1 LNITA
6 FALKNNRTTIVLLL
20 VILLAGFQSYLN
32 MPRAYDP
39 GFIIRAA
46 QVITY
51 FPGASPERVEQL
63 VSDKIEKAVQEIP
76 ELDFVT
82 SESRTGVSIIVVNI
96 KESYKKMRPIWDNLR
111 RKIDDV
117 KNELPDGIIGPEVN
131 DEFGD
136 IYGIVLTLTG
146 EGYNYAELKEI
157 ADDTRDQFLYIDDV
171 AKVDILGAQE
181 ERIFVEYSNTQL
193 SKLNLSPS
201 QLLQMLK
208 GRNIIIPGGSIKLGS
223 ERIELE
229 PSGNFQSV
237 EEVRKTVISLPGS
250 NEILY
255 LSDIADIK
263 RGYVDPPASMVHS
276 SGTPAL
282 GIAISMR
289 EGGNNIRLG
298 ENVSATLNHIK
309 NSYPYGIEFEVINFS
324 PEEVENKVNSFA
336 SNLLQAIFVV
346 AAVMLL
352 SLGFRTGL
360 IVAFLIPASMLVAM
374 LLMSVFNIGLDQ
386 ISLAALIIALGMLV
400 DNGIVMTESIM
411 VSMSNGKKPFDAAVE
426 SANELRIPLL
436 TSSLTTAAAFLP
448 IFLAESNVGEFTASL
463 FKVVSITLLS
473 SWVLSLTI
481 IPLLCVT
488 FLKAG
493 QQATDYNSGFYRG
506 YRSFLSILLRF
517 KITTLVFT
525 VLLFASAIFGLKYV
539 PSIFFPPSDRLYFTV
554 ELTLPLGTAI
564 ETTEEVTTRFENF
577 IRDELSVDRLN
588 NDARSSDVTDTD
600 MTQEDVNDEG
610 VTQEGVTN
618 WISYI
623 GFGGTRF
630 VLSHT
635 PEPAGSNYA
644 LLVLNTTSS
653 EVIDELIER
662 LNNYAFNYFP
672 DVLINA
678 KRISS
683 AAPVKNPV
691 EVRLFGNDTDALFDL
706 MEQTKSEMNK
716 IDGLVNISDD
726 WGQRIKKL
734 VVKINQSRA
743 LRVGVTNE
751 DIAISLQSGLS
762 GLELTQYREDD
773 KVIPVIFRSVEADR
787 HDIRKLQSLT
797 IYSQSKGTAIPLTQ
811 VADIQVVWQ
820 PSKILRRD
828 RLKAITVGAQ
838 IKPGFTAAE
847 GFNALKPWLEQ
858 SSTHWP
864 FGFRYE
870 LGGDA
875 ESSQKGN
882 QSIADKLPI
891 AVFIIMF
898 LLVAQFNSIR
908 KSIIILTAIP
918 LGLIGVTAGLL
929 IGKSYFGFMTLLGI
943 ISLAGIVINN
953 AIVLLERIQLE
964 INELGL
970 PPYEAILAAAQKRFR
985 PILLTTATTVLGLIP
1000 LYLGGGE
1007 MWEPM
1012 AIAIMA
1018 GLLFSTLLPLGVVP
1032 VLYALL
1038 FSVRPEEQVT
1048 D

>member
-6 FALKNNRTTIVLLL
+6 IALKNNRTTIVLML

-63 VSDKIEKAVQEIP
+63 VSDKIEKVVQEIP

-82 SESRTGVSIIVVNI
+82 SESRTGVSIIMVNI
-96 KESYKKMRPIWDNLR
+96 KDSYKDMRPIWDNLR
-111 RKIDDV
+111 RKIDDA
-117 KNELPDGIIGPEVN
+117 EGLPDGIIGPVVN

-136 IYGIVLTLTG
+136 VFGIVMTLTG
-146 EGYNYAELKEI
+146 EGYSYAELKDI
-157 ADDTRDQFLYIDDV
+157 ADDTRDQFLYLEDA
-171 AKVDILGAQE
+171 AKVEILGAQE

-193 SKLNLSPS
+193 SRLNLSPS
-201 QLLQMLK
+201 QLLQMLSS
-208 GRNIIIPGGSIKLGS
+208 RNIIIPGGSIKIGN

-229 PSGNFQSV
+229 PSGNFRSV
-237 EEVRKTVISLPGS
+237 EEVKKTVISLPGS

-255 LSDIADIK
+255 LSDIAEVK

-276 SGTPAL
+276 SGAKAL

-289 EGGNNIRLG
+289 EGGNNIALG
-298 ENVSATLNHIK
+298 EKVEETLERIK
-309 NSYPYGIEFEVINFS
+309 NSYPYGVEFDVVNFS
-324 PEEVENKVNSFA
+324 PTEVENKVNSFA
-336 SNLLQAIFVV
+336 TNLVQAIFVV
-346 AAVMLL
+346 AAVMLI
-352 SLGFRTGL
+352 SLGLRTGL
-360 IVAFLIPASMLVAM
+360 IVAFLIPASMVMAM
-374 LLMSVFNIGLDQ
+374 LMMSFFNIGLDQ

-411 VSMSNGKKPFDAAVE
+411 VSMSNGKNPTDAAIE
-426 SANELRIPLL
+426 SANELRVPLL

-463 FKVVSITLLS
+463 FKVVTITLLC
-473 SWVLSLTI
+473 SWLLSLTV
-481 IPLLCVT
+481 IPLLCVA
-488 FLKAG
+488 FLKVK
-493 QQATDYNSGFYRG
+493 QQSTEYNNRFYNG
-506 YRSFLSILLRF
+506 YRKFL
-517 KITTLVFT
+517 T
-525 VLLFASAIFGLKYV
+525 VLIRFRISTLIFTAILFASAIFGLKYV
-539 PSIFFPPSDRLYFTV
+539 PNIFFPPSDRLYFTV

-564 ETTEEVTTRFENF
+564 ETTETVVNRLEEF
-577 IRDELSVDRLN
+577 ISEELTVDAGVDAEAGDE
-588 NDARSSDVTDTD
+588 AG
-600 MTQEDVNDEG
+600 Q
-610 VTQEGVTN
+610 QGVTN

-623 GFGGTRF
+623 GSGGTRF
-630 VLSHT
+630 VLSHN
-635 PEPAGSNYA
+635 PEPPGSNYA
-644 LLVLNTTSS
+644 LLVLNTTDN
-653 EVIDELIER
+653 VIIDELIVR
-662 LNNYAFNYFP
+662 LNDFAFDQFP
-672 DVLINA
+672 DVLIKA
-678 KRISS
+678 QRLSS
-683 AAPVKNPV
+683 AAAVNNPV
-691 EVRLFGNDTDALFDL
+691 EVRLYGSDTDALFAI
-706 MEQTKSEMNK
+706 MGEVKNEMAK
-716 IDGLVNISDD
+716 VDGLQNITDD

-734 VVKINQSRA
+734 VVEINQQRA
-743 LRVGVTNE
+743 LRAGVTNE

-787 HDIRKLQSLT
+787 QDIRKLQSLT

-811 VADIQVVWQ
+811 VADIDIVWE
-820 PSKILRRD
+820 PAKILRRD

-838 IKPGFTAAE
+838 VKPGFTAAE
-847 GFNALKPWLEQ
+847 GFSAITPWLAQ
-858 SSTHWP
+858 TSSQWP

-875 ESSQKGN
+875 ESSAKGN

-891 AVFIIMF
+891 ALFIILF

-908 KSIIILTAIP
+908 KSVIILATIP
-918 LGLIGVTAGLL
+918 LGIIGVTAGLL
-929 IGKSYFGFMTLLGI
+929 VGQSFFGFMTLLGI

-964 INELGL
+964 IDELGL
-970 PPYEAILAAAQKRFR
+970 SPYEAIISGAQKRFR

-1018 GLLFSTLLPLGVVP
+1018 GLLFSTLLTLGVVP

-1038 FSVRPEEQVT
+1038 FRVRST
-1048 D
+1048 DN

>member
-1 LNITA
+1 M
-6 FALKNNRTTIVLLL
+6 L

-39 GFIIRAA
+39 GFVIRAA
-46 QVITY
+46 QVVTY
-51 FPGASPERVEQL
+51 FPGASPERVELL
-63 VSDKIEKAVQEIP
+63 VSDKIEKVVQEIP

-82 SESRTGVSIIVVNI
+82 SESRTGVSIIMVHI
-96 KESYKKMRPIWDNLR
+96 KESYKNMRPIWDNLR

-117 KNELPDGIIGPEVN
+117 RGELPDGTIGPEVN

-136 IYGIVLTLTG
+136 IYGIVITLTG
-146 EGYNYAELKEI
+146 EGYDYAELKDI

-171 AKVDILGAQE
+171 AKVDILGAQD

-208 GRNIIIPGGSIKLGS
+208 GRNIIIPGGSIKLGN

-255 LSDIADIK
+255 LSDIAEIK

-276 SGTPAL
+276 SGMKAL

-289 EGGNNIRLG
+289 EGGNNIELG
-298 ENVSATLNHIK
+298 SHVRETLDHIK
-309 NSYPYGIEFEVINFS
+309 SSYPYGVEFEVINFS
-324 PEEVENKVNSFA
+324 PTEVENKVNSFA
-336 SNLLQAIFVV
+336 SSLVQAILVV

-411 VSMSNGKKPFDAAVE
+411 VSMSAGKKPIDAAIE
-426 SANELRIPLL
+426 SANELRVPLL

-448 IFLAESNVGEFTASL
+448 IFLAESNIGEFTASL
-463 FKVVSITLLS
+463 FKVVTITLLS
-473 SWVLSLTI
+473 SWLLSLTI
-481 IPLLCVT
+481 IPLLCVS
-488 FLKAG
+488 FLKVG
-493 QQATDYNSGFYRG
+493 QQTTRYDSTFYNGDRK
-506 YRSFLSILLRF
+506 FLTVLLRF
-517 KITTLVFT
+517 RISTLIFT

-539 PSIFFPPSDRLYFTV
+539 PNIFFPPSDRLYFTV
-554 ELTLPLGTAI
+554 ELTLPMGTAI
-564 ETTEEVTTRFENF
+564 ERTEDVTSSFENF
-577 IRDELSVDRLN
+577 ISENLTVDSSINKSSENENSSEEGQRD
-588 NDARSSDVTDTD
+588 
-600 MTQEDVNDEG
+600 
-610 VTQEGVTN
+610 EGVTN

-623 GFGGTRF
+623 GSGGTRF
-630 VLSHT
+630 VLSHN
-635 PEPAGSNYA
+635 PEPPGSNYA

-662 LNNYAFNYFP
+662 LNDYAFDHFP

-683 AAPVKNPV
+683 AAAVKNPV
-691 EVRLFGNDTDALFDL
+691 EVRLYGNDTEALFHI
-706 MEQTKSEMNK
+706 MEETKREMKK
-716 IDGLVNISDD
+716 IDGLQNITDD

-734 VVKINQSRA
+734 VVKINQQRA

-751 DIAISLQSGLS
+751 DIAVSLQSGLS

-797 IYSQSKGTAIPLTQ
+797 IYSQAKGTAIPLTQ
-811 VADIQVVWQ
+811 VADIEIVWE
-820 PSKILRRD
+820 PAKILRRD

-847 GFNALKPWLEQ
+847 GFNALKPWLKE
-858 SSTHWP
+858 SAPHWP
-864 FGFRYE
+864 FSFRYE

-891 AVFIIMF
+891 AFFIIMF

-908 KSIIILTAIP
+908 KSIIILATIP

-929 IGKSYFGFMTLLGI
+929 IGKSFFGFMTLLGI

-970 PPYEAILAAAQKRFR
+970 VPYEAIISAAQKRFR
-985 PILLTTATTVLGLIP
+985 PILLTTATTVLGLLP
-1000 LYLGGGE
+1000 LYFGGGE

-1018 GLLFSTLLPLGVVP
+1018 GLLFSTLLTLGVVP

-1038 FSVRPEEQVT
+1038 FRVRPE
-1048 D
+1048 

>member
-6 FALKNNRTTIVLLL
+6 IALKNNRTTMVLML

-39 GFIIRAA
+39 GFVIRAA

-63 VSDKIEKAVQEIP
+63 VSDKIEKVVQEIP

-82 SESRTGVSIIVVNI
+82 SESRTGVSIIMVNI
-96 KESYKKMRPIWDNLR
+96 KESYKDMRPIWDNLR
-111 RKIDDV
+111 RKIDDA
-117 KNELPDGIIGPEVN
+117 EGLPDGIVGPIVN

-136 IYGIVLTLTG
+136 VFGIVMTLTG
-146 EGYNYAELKEI
+146 EGYSYAELKDI
-157 ADDTRDQFLYIDDV
+157 ADDTRDEFLYLEDA
-171 AKVDILGAQE
+171 AKVEILGAQE

-201 QLLQMLK
+201 QLLQML
-208 GRNIIIPGGSIKLGS
+208 GSRNIIIPGGSIKIGN

-229 PSGNFQSV
+229 PSGNFRSV
-237 EEVRKTVISLPGS
+237 EEVKKTVISLPGS

-255 LSDIADIK
+255 LSDIAEIK

-276 SGTPAL
+276 SGDKAL

-289 EGGNNIRLG
+289 EGGNNIALG
-298 ENVSATLNHIK
+298 EKVEETLNRIK
-309 NSYPYGIEFEVINFS
+309 SSYPYGIEFEVVNFS
-324 PEEVENKVNSFA
+324 PTEVENKVNSFA
-336 SNLLQAIFVV
+336 SNLVQAIFVV
-346 AAVMLL
+346 AAVMLI
-352 SLGFRTGL
+352 SLGLRTGL
-360 IVAFLIPASMLVAM
+360 IVAFLIPASMVMAM
-374 LLMSVFNIGLDQ
+374 LMMSFFNIGLDQ

-411 VSMSNGKKPFDAAVE
+411 VSMSNGKNSTEAAIE
-426 SANELRIPLL
+426 SANELRVPLL

-463 FKVVSITLLS
+463 FKVVTITLLC
-473 SWVLSLTI
+473 SWLLSLTV

-488 FLKAG
+488 FLKVK
-493 QQATDYNSGFYRG
+493 QQATAYDNGFYNG
-506 YRSFLSILLRF
+506 YRKFLTVLIRF
-517 KITTLVFT
+517 KISTLIFT
-525 VLLFASAIFGLKYV
+525 ALLFASALFGLKYV
-539 PSIFFPPSDRLYFTV
+539 PNIFFPPSDRLYFTV

-564 ETTEEVTTRFENF
+564 ETTETVVTSFENF
-577 IRDELSVDRLN
+577 ISKELMVDAIEA
-588 NDARSSDVTDTD
+588 DVSD
-600 MTQEDVNDEG
+600 Q
-610 VTQEGVTN
+610 QGVTN

-623 GFGGTRF
+623 GSGGTRF
-630 VLSHT
+630 VLSHN
-635 PEPAGSNYA
+635 PEPPGSNYA
-644 LLVLNTTSS
+644 LLVLNTTDH
-653 EVIDELIER
+653 EIIDELIVR
-662 LNNYAFNYFP
+662 LNDFAFDHYP
-672 DVLINA
+672 DVLIKA
-678 KRISS
+678 QRISS

-691 EVRLFGNDTDALFDL
+691 EVRLYGNDTDALFDI
-706 MEQTKSEMNK
+706 MEEVKSEMANTY
-716 IDGLVNISDD
+716 GLHNITDD

-734 VVKINQSRA
+734 VVEINQQRA
-743 LRVGVTNE
+743 LRAGVTNE

-773 KVIPVIFRSVEADR
+773 KVIPVVFRSVEADR
-787 HDIRKLQSLT
+787 HDIRKLQSLA
-797 IYSQSKGTAIPLTQ
+797 IYSQAKGTAIPLTQ
-811 VADIQVVWQ
+811 VADIDIVWE
-820 PSKILRRD
+820 PAKILRRD

-838 IKPGFTAAE
+838 IKPGFTATE
-847 GFNALKPWLEQ
+847 GFRAITPWLEQ
-858 SSTHWP
+858 TSSHWP

-875 ESSQKGN
+875 ESSAKGN

-891 AVFIIMF
+891 ALFIILF

-908 KSIIILTAIP
+908 KSVIILATIP

-929 IGKSYFGFMTLLGI
+929 VGQSFFGFMTLLGI

-964 INELGL
+964 IDELGL
-970 PPYEAILAAAQKRFR
+970 SPYEAIISGAQKRFR

-1018 GLLFSTLLPLGVVP
+1018 GLLFSTLLTLGVVP

-1038 FSVRPEEQVT
+1038 FRVRST
-1048 D
+1048 DN

>member
-1 LNITA
+1 MNITA
-6 FALKNNRTTIVLLL
+6 IALRNNRTTIVLML

-46 QVITY
+46 QVVTY

-63 VSDKIEKAVQEIP
+63 VSDKLEKVVQEIP

-96 KESYKKMRPIWDNLR
+96 KESYKNMRPIWDNLR

-117 KNELPDGIIGPEVN
+117 QNELPDGIIGPEVN

-136 IYGIVLTLTG
+136 VYGIVLTLTG
-146 EGYNYAELKEI
+146 EGYNYAELKDI

-171 AKVDILGAQE
+171 AKVEILGAQE
-181 ERIFVEYSNTQL
+181 ERVFVEYSNTQL

-237 EEVRKTVISLPGS
+237 EEVRKTVITLPGS

-255 LSDIADIK
+255 LSDIAEIK
-263 RGYVDPPASMVHS
+263 RGYVDPPASLVHS
-276 SGTPAL
+276 SGRKAL

-289 EGGNNIRLG
+289 EGGNNIKLG
-298 ENVSATLNHIK
+298 ESVETTLHHIK

-324 PEEVENKVNSFA
+324 PKEVENKVNSFA
-336 SNLLQAIFVV
+336 SNLVQAIFVV
-346 AAVMLL
+346 AAVMLV

-360 IVAFLIPASMLVAM
+360 IVAFLIPASMVVAM

-411 VSMSNGKKPFDAAVE
+411 VSMSEGKKPFDAAVE
-426 SANELRIPLL
+426 SANELRVPLL

-463 FKVVSITLLS
+463 FKVVTITLLS
-473 SWVLSLTI
+473 SWILSLTI
-481 IPLLCVT
+481 IPLLCVS

-493 QQATDYNSGFYRG
+493 QQSTNYERGFYNG
-506 YRSFLSILLRF
+506 YRKFLSVLLRF
-517 KITTLVFT
+517 KITTLFFT
-525 VLLFASAIFGLKYV
+525 ALLFASATFGLKYV
-539 PSIFFPPSDRLYFTV
+539 PNIFFPPSDRLYFTV

-564 ETTEEVTTRFENF
+564 ETTEAVTSSFEDF
-577 IRDELSVDRLN
+577 IDKQLTVDQLDN
-588 NDARSSDVTDTD
+588 EEG
-600 MTQEDVNDEG
+600 MTH
-610 VTQEGVTN
+610 EGVTN

-623 GFGGTRF
+623 GSGGTRF

-635 PEPAGSNYA
+635 PEPPGSNYA
-644 LLVLNTTSS
+644 LLMLNTTNN
-653 EVIDELIER
+653 EVIDDLIER
-662 LNNYAFNYFP
+662 LNNYAFNHFP
-672 DVLINA
+672 DVLIKA

-691 EVRLFGNDTDALFDL
+691 EVRLYGNDTDVLFNI
-706 MEQTKSEMNK
+706 MENLKNEMNK
-716 IDGLVNISDD
+716 VPGLQNISDD
-726 WGQRIKKL
+726 WGQQIKKL
-734 VVKINQSRA
+734 VVKINQQAA

-773 KVIPVIFRSVEADR
+773 KIIPVVFRSVEADR

-797 IYSQSKGTAIPLTQ
+797 IYSQAKGTAIPLTQ
-811 VADIQVVWQ
+811 VANIEIVWE
-820 PSKILRRD
+820 PAKILRRD

-847 GFNALKPWLEQ
+847 GFNALKPWLAK
-858 SSTHWP
+858 SATHWP

-908 KSIIILTAIP
+908 KSVIILAAIP

-929 IGKSYFGFMTLLGI
+929 IGQSYFGFMTLLGI

-964 INELGL
+964 INEVGL
-970 PPYEAILAAAQKRFR
+970 SPYEAILAAALKRFR

-1000 LYLGGGE
+1000 LYLGGGK

-1018 GLLFSTLLPLGVVP
+1018 GLLFSTLLTLGVVP

-1038 FSVRPEEQVT
+1038 FRVRPDQPGSSST
-1048 D
+1048 HP

>member
-6 FALKNNRTTIVLLL
+6 IALKNNRTTIVLML

-46 QVITY
+46 QVVTY

-63 VSDKIEKAVQEIP
+63 VSDKIEKVVQEIP

-82 SESRTGVSIIVVNI
+82 SESRTGVSIVMVNI
-96 KESYKKMRPIWDNLR
+96 RESYKEMRPIWDNLR

-117 KNELPDGIIGPEVN
+117 IDELPDGIIGPEVN

-136 IYGIVLTLTG
+136 VYGIVLTLTG
-146 EGYNYAELKEI
+146 EGYNYAELKDI

-171 AKVDILGAQE
+171 AKVEILGAQE
-181 ERIFVEYSNTQL
+181 EYIFVEYSNAQL
-193 SKLNLSPS
+193 TKLNLSPS

-208 GRNIIIPGGSIKLGS
+208 GRNIVIPGGSIKLGN

-229 PSGNFQSV
+229 PSGNFESV
-237 EEVRKTVISLPGS
+237 EEVKKTIINLPGS
-250 NEILY
+250 DEILY

-263 RGYVDPPASMVHS
+263 RGYIDPPATMVHS

-289 EGGNNIRLG
+289 EGGNNIELG
-298 ENVSATLNHIK
+298 ENVKKTLK
-309 NSYPYGIEFEVINFS
+309 QLQSSYPYGVEFETINFS
-324 PEEVENKVNSFA
+324 SKEVEDKVNSFA
-336 SNLLQAIFVV
+336 TNLVQAILVV
-346 AAVMLL
+346 AAVMLI
-352 SLGFRTGL
+352 SLGLRTGI
-360 IVAFLIPASMLVAM
+360 IVAFLIPASMVMAM
-374 LLMSVFNIGLDQ
+374 LFMSIFNIGLDQ

-400 DNGIVMTESIM
+400 DNGIVMSESIM
-411 VSMSNGKKPFDAAVE
+411 VSMASGKKPVDAAIE
-426 SANELRIPLL
+426 SANELRVPLL

-463 FKVVSITLLS
+463 FKVVTITLLS
-473 SWVLSLTI
+473 SWILSLTI
-481 IPLLCVT
+481 IPLLCVS
-488 FLKAG
+488 FLKV
-493 QQATDYNSGFYRG
+493 QQQSTNYNRGFYSI
-506 YRSFLSILLRF
+506 YRNILSTLIKF
-517 KITTLVFT
+517 KITTLLISA
-525 VLLFASAIFGLKYV
+525 LLFASAIAGLKYV
-539 PSIFFPPSDRLYFTV
+539 PNIFFPPSDRLYFTV
-554 ELTLPLGTAI
+554 ELELPLGTAI
-564 ETTEEVTTRFENF
+564 ETTETLVNNFEEF
-577 IRDELSVDRLN
+577 VDQELKVGSN
-588 NDARSSDVTDTD
+588 K
-600 MTQEDVNDEG
+600 
-610 VTQEGVTN
+610 QEGITT

-623 GFGGTRF
+623 GSGGTRF
-630 VLSHT
+630 VLSHN
-635 PEPAGSNYA
+635 PEPPGSNYA
-644 LLVLNTTSS
+644 LLVLNTTSDHI
-653 EVIDELIER
+653 IDELIDKV
-662 LNNYAFNYFP
+662 NNYAFNNYP
-672 DVLINA
+672 DVLIKA

-691 EVRLFGNDTDALFDL
+691 EVRLYGNDTDELFNNMEALKKQ
-706 MEQTKSEMNK
+706 MKK
-716 IDGLVNISDD
+716 IDGLQNITDD

-734 VVKINQSRA
+734 VVKINQQRA
-743 LRVGVTNE
+743 LLVGVSNE

-773 KVIPVIFRSVEADR
+773 KVIPVVFRSVEADR

-797 IYSQSKGTAIPLTQ
+797 IYSQAQGTAIPLTQ
-811 VADIQVVWQ
+811 VADIEIVWQ
-820 PSKILRRD
+820 AAKILRRD
-828 RLKAITVGAQ
+828 RLKTITVGAQ
-838 IKPGFTAAE
+838 TKPDFTAAE
-847 GFNALKPWLEQ
+847 GFKSLEPWLKQ
-858 SSTHWP
+858 AAPHWP
-864 FGFRYE
+864 QSFRYE

-882 QSIADKLPI
+882 KSIADKLPVAI
-891 AVFIIMF
+891 FIIMF

-908 KSIIILTAIP
+908 KSIIILTTIP
-918 LGLIGVTAGLL
+918 LGLIGVTTGLL

-964 INELGL
+964 TTELGL
-970 PPYEAILAAAQKRFR
+970 SPYDAIISAAQKRFR
-985 PILLTTATTVLGLIP
+985 PILLTTATTVLGLLP
-1000 LYLGGGE
+1000 LYFGGGE

-1018 GLLFSTLLPLGVVP
+1018 GLLFSTLLTLGVVP

-1038 FSVRPEEQVT
+1038 FRIKPEN
-1048 D
+1048 

>member
-1 LNITA
+1 M
-6 FALKNNRTTIVLLL
+6 L

-39 GFIIRAA
+39 GFVIRAA
-46 QVITY
+46 QVVTY
-51 FPGASPERVEQL
+51 FPGASPERVELL
-63 VSDKIEKAVQEIP
+63 VSDKIEKVVQEIP

-82 SESRTGVSIIVVNI
+82 SESRTGVSIIMVNI
-96 KESYKKMRPIWDNLR
+96 KESYKNMRPIWDNLR

-117 KNELPDGIIGPEVN
+117 RGELPDGTIGPEVN

-136 IYGIVLTLTG
+136 IYGIVITLTG
-146 EGYNYAELKEI
+146 EGYDYAELKDI

-171 AKVDILGAQE
+171 AKVDILGAQD

-208 GRNIIIPGGSIKLGS
+208 GRNIIIPGGSIKLGN

-255 LSDIADIK
+255 LSDIAEIK

-276 SGTPAL
+276 SGMKAL

-289 EGGNNIRLG
+289 EGGNNIELG
-298 ENVSATLNHIK
+298 SHVRETLDHIK
-309 NSYPYGIEFEVINFS
+309 SSYPYGVEFEVINFS
-324 PEEVENKVNSFA
+324 PTEVENKVNSFA
-336 SNLLQAIFVV
+336 SSLVQAILVV

-411 VSMSNGKKPFDAAVE
+411 VSMSAGKKPIDAAIE
-426 SANELRIPLL
+426 SANELRVPLL

-448 IFLAESNVGEFTASL
+448 IFLAESNIGEFTASL
-463 FKVVSITLLS
+463 FKVVTITLLS
-473 SWVLSLTI
+473 SWLLSLTI
-481 IPLLCVT
+481 IPLLCVS
-488 FLKAG
+488 FLKVG
-493 QQATDYNSGFYRG
+493 QQTTRYDSTFYNG
-506 YRSFLSILLRF
+506 YRKFLTVLLRF
-517 KITTLVFT
+517 RISTLVFT

-539 PSIFFPPSDRLYFTV
+539 PNIFFPPSDRLYFTV
-554 ELTLPLGTAI
+554 ELTLPMGTAI
-564 ETTEEVTTRFENF
+564 ERTEDVTSSFENF
-577 IRDELSVDRLN
+577 ISENLTVDSSINKSSENENSSEEGQRD
-588 NDARSSDVTDTD
+588 
-600 MTQEDVNDEG
+600 
-610 VTQEGVTN
+610 EGVTN

-623 GFGGTRF
+623 GSGGTRF
-630 VLSHT
+630 VLSHN
-635 PEPAGSNYA
+635 PEPPGSNYA

-662 LNNYAFNYFP
+662 LNDYAFDHFP

-683 AAPVKNPV
+683 AAAVKNPV
-691 EVRLFGNDTDALFDL
+691 EVRLYGNDTDVLFHI
-706 MEQTKSEMNK
+706 MEETKREMKK
-716 IDGLVNISDD
+716 IDGLQNITDD

-734 VVKINQSRA
+734 VVKINQQRA

-751 DIAISLQSGLS
+751 DIAVSLQSGLS

-797 IYSQSKGTAIPLTQ
+797 IYSQAKGTAIPLTQ
-811 VADIQVVWQ
+811 VADIEIVWE
-820 PSKILRRD
+820 PAKILRRD

-847 GFNALKPWLEQ
+847 GFNALKPWLKE
-858 SSTHWP
+858 SAPHWP
-864 FGFRYE
+864 FSFRYE

-891 AVFIIMF
+891 AFFIIMF

-908 KSIIILTAIP
+908 KSIIILATIP

-929 IGKSYFGFMTLLGI
+929 IGKSFFGFMTLLGI

-970 PPYEAILAAAQKRFR
+970 VPYEAIISAAQKRFR
-985 PILLTTATTVLGLIP
+985 PILLTTATTVLGLLP
-1000 LYLGGGE
+1000 LYFGGGE

-1018 GLLFSTLLPLGVVP
+1018 GLLFSTLLTLGVVP

-1038 FSVRPEEQVT
+1038 FRVRPE
-1048 D
+1048 

>member
-1 LNITA
+1 MNITA
-6 FALKNNRTTIVLLL
+6 FALKNNRTTVVLML

-46 QVITY
+46 QVVTY

-63 VSDKIEKAVQEIP
+63 VSDKLEKVVQEIP

-111 RKIDDV
+111 RKIDDARD
-117 KNELPDGIIGPEVN
+117 ELPDGIIGPEVN

-136 IYGIVLTLTG
+136 VYGIVLTLTG
-146 EGYNYAELKEI
+146 EGYNYAELKDI

-171 AKVDILGAQE
+171 AKVEILGAQE
-181 ERIFVEYSNTQL
+181 ERIFVEYNNAQL

-276 SGTPAL
+276 SGTKAL

-289 EGGNNIRLG
+289 EGGNNIELG
-298 ENVSATLNHIK
+298 ESVKTTLNHIK
-309 NSYPYGIEFEVINFS
+309 NSYPYGVEFEVINFS
-324 PEEVENKVNSFA
+324 PKEVENKVNSFA
-336 SNLLQAIFVV
+336 SNLVQAIFVV
-346 AAVMLL
+346 AAVMLV

-374 LLMSVFNIGLDQ
+374 LLMSVLNIGLDQ

-411 VSMSNGKKPFDAAVE
+411 VSMSDGKKPFDAAVE
-426 SANELRIPLL
+426 SANELRVPLL

-463 FKVVSITLLS
+463 FKVVTITLLS
-473 SWVLSLTI
+473 SWLLSLTI
-481 IPLLCVT
+481 IPLLCVS

-493 QQATDYNSGFYRG
+493 KQSTNYDSSFYNG
-506 YRSFLSILLRF
+506 YRKFLSVLLRF
-517 KITTLVFT
+517 KISTLIFT
-525 VLLFASAIFGLKYV
+525 ILLFASAILGLKYV
-539 PSIFFPPSDRLYFTV
+539 PNIFFPPSDRLYFTV

-564 ETTEEVTTRFENF
+564 ETTEAVTSSFESF
-577 IRDELSVDRLN
+577 VSKELTVDNLN
-588 NDARSSDVTDTD
+588 K
-600 MTQEDVNDEG
+600 EG
-610 VTQEGVTN
+610 TSREGVTN

-623 GFGGTRF
+623 GSGGTRF

-635 PEPAGSNYA
+635 PEPPGSNYA
-644 LLVLNTTSS
+644 LLVLNTTNS
-653 EVIDELIER
+653 EIIDELIER
-662 LNNYAFNYFP
+662 LNDYAFNHFP
-672 DVLINA
+672 DVLIKA

-691 EVRLFGNDTDALFDL
+691 EVRLYGNDTDVLFDI
-706 MEQTKSEMNK
+706 MENLKAEMKNVP
-716 IDGLVNISDD
+716 GLHNITDD

-734 VVKINQSRA
+734 VVKINQQNA
-743 LRVGVTNE
+743 LRVGITNE
-751 DIAISLQSGLS
+751 DIAVSLQSGLS

-773 KVIPVIFRSVEADR
+773 KVIPVVFRTVEADR

-797 IYSQSKGTAIPLTQ
+797 IYSQAKGTAIPLTQ
-811 VADIQVVWQ
+811 VADIEIVWE
-820 PSKILRRD
+820 PAKILRRD

-847 GFNALKPWLEQ
+847 GIAALKPWLVK
-858 SSTHWP
+858 SATHWP

-875 ESSQKGN
+875 ESAQKGN

-891 AVFIIMF
+891 AFFIIMF

-908 KSIIILTAIP
+908 KSVIILTTIP

-929 IGKSYFGFMTLLGI
+929 IGKSFFGFMTLLGI

-970 PPYEAILAAAQKRFR
+970 APYEAIISAAQKRFR
-985 PILLTTATTVLGLIP
+985 PILLTTATTVLGLLP
-1000 LYLGGGE
+1000 LYFGGGE

-1018 GLLFSTLLPLGVVP
+1018 GLLFSTLLTLGVVP

-1038 FSVRPEEQVT
+1038 FRVRPEN
-1048 D
+1048 

>member
-1 LNITA
+1 MNITA
-6 FALKNNRTTIVLLL
+6 IALKNNRTTIVLML

-39 GFIIRAA
+39 GFVIRAA

-63 VSDKIEKAVQEIP
+63 VSDKIEKVVQEIP

-82 SESRTGVSIIVVNI
+82 SESRTGVSIIMVNI
-96 KESYKKMRPIWDNLR
+96 KESYKDMRPIWDNLR
-111 RKIDDV
+111 RKIDDAV
-117 KNELPDGIIGPEVN
+117 GLPDGIVGPIVN

-136 IYGIVLTLTG
+136 VFGIVMTLTG
-146 EGYNYAELKEI
+146 EGYSYAELKDI
-157 ADDTRDQFLYIDDV
+157 ADDTRDEFLYLEDA
-171 AKVDILGAQE
+171 AKVEILGAQE

-201 QLLQMLK
+201 QLLQML
-208 GRNIIIPGGSIKLGS
+208 GSRNIIIPGGSIKIGN

-229 PSGNFQSV
+229 PSGNFRSV
-237 EEVRKTVISLPGS
+237 EEVKKTVISLPGS

-255 LSDIADIK
+255 LSDIAEIK

-276 SGTPAL
+276 SGDKAL

-289 EGGNNIRLG
+289 EGGNNIALG
-298 ENVSATLNHIK
+298 EKVEETLGRIK
-309 NSYPYGIEFEVINFS
+309 SSYPYGIEFEVVNFS
-324 PEEVENKVNSFA
+324 PTEVENKVNSFA
-336 SNLLQAIFVV
+336 SNLVQAIFVV
-346 AAVMLL
+346 AAVMLI
-352 SLGFRTGL
+352 SLGLRTGL
-360 IVAFLIPASMLVAM
+360 IVAFLIPASMVMAM
-374 LLMSVFNIGLDQ
+374 LMMSFFNIGLDQ

-411 VSMSNGKKPFDAAVE
+411 VSMSNGKNPTEAAIE
-426 SANELRIPLL
+426 SANELRVPLL

-463 FKVVSITLLS
+463 FKVVTITLLC
-473 SWVLSLTI
+473 SWLLSLTV

-488 FLKAG
+488 FLKVK
-493 QQATDYNSGFYRG
+493 QQATTYDNGFYNG
-506 YRSFLSILLRF
+506 YRKFLTVLIRF
-517 KITTLVFT
+517 KISTLIFT
-525 VLLFASAIFGLKYV
+525 ALLFTSALFGLKYV
-539 PSIFFPPSDRLYFTV
+539 PNIFFPPSDRLYFTV

-564 ETTEEVTTRFENF
+564 ETTETVVTSFENF
-577 IRDELSVDRLN
+577 ISKELTVDAIEA
-588 NDARSSDVTDTD
+588 DVSD
-600 MTQEDVNDEG
+600 Q
-610 VTQEGVTN
+610 QGVTN

-623 GFGGTRF
+623 GSGGTRF
-630 VLSHT
+630 VLSHN
-635 PEPAGSNYA
+635 PEPPGSNYA
-644 LLVLNTTSS
+644 LLVLNTTDH
-653 EVIDELIER
+653 EIIDELIGR
-662 LNNYAFNYFP
+662 LNDFAFDQFP
-672 DVLINA
+672 DVLIKA
-678 KRISS
+678 QRLSS
-683 AAPVKNPV
+683 AASVNNPV
-691 EVRLFGNDTDALFDL
+691 EVRLYGSDTDALFDI
-706 MEQTKSEMNK
+706 MEEVKNEMANV
-716 IDGLVNISDD
+716 DGLHNITDD

-734 VVKINQSRA
+734 VVEINQQRA
-743 LRVGVTNE
+743 LRAGVTNE

-811 VADIQVVWQ
+811 VADINIVWE
-820 PSKILRRD
+820 PAKILRRD

-847 GFNALKPWLEQ
+847 GFSAIKPWLEQ
-858 SSTHWP
+858 TSTHWP

-875 ESSQKGN
+875 ESSAKGN

-891 AVFIIMF
+891 ALFIILF

-908 KSIIILTAIP
+908 KSVIILATIP

-929 IGKSYFGFMTLLGI
+929 VGQSFFGFMTLLGI

-964 INELGL
+964 IDELGL
-970 PPYEAILAAAQKRFR
+970 SPYEAIISGAQKRFR

-1018 GLLFSTLLPLGVVP
+1018 GLLFSTLLTLGVVP

-1038 FSVRPEEQVT
+1038 FRVRST
-1048 D
+1048 DN

>member
-1 LNITA
+1 M
-6 FALKNNRTTIVLLL
+6 L

-46 QVITY
+46 QVVTY

-63 VSDKIEKAVQEIP
+63 VSDKIEKVVQEIP

-82 SESRTGVSIIVVNI
+82 SESRTGVSIILVNI
-96 KESYKKMRPIWDNLR
+96 KESYKNMRPIWDNLR

-117 KNELPDGIIGPEVN
+117 KDDLPDGIIGPEVN

-136 IYGIVLTLTG
+136 VYGIVMTLTG
-146 EGYNYAELKEI
+146 EGYSYAELKDI

-171 AKVDILGAQE
+171 AKVEILGAQE
-181 ERIFVEYSNTQL
+181 ERIFVEYNNAQL

-201 QLLQMLK
+201 QLLQMLS
-208 GRNIIIPGGSIKLGS
+208 GRNIIIPGGSVKIGS

-237 EEVRKTVISLPGS
+237 EEVRKTVITIPGS
-250 NEILY
+250 DEILY
-255 LSDIADIK
+255 LSDIADVK

-276 SGTPAL
+276 SGSKAL
-282 GIAISMR
+282 GLAISMR
-289 EGGNNIRLG
+289 EGGNNIDLG
-298 ENVSATLNHIK
+298 EKVKATLSRIK
-309 NSYPYGIEFEVINFS
+309 NSYPYGVEFEVINFS
-324 PEEVENKVNSFA
+324 PKEVQNKVNSFA
-336 SNLLQAIFVV
+336 SNLVQAILVV
-346 AAVMLL
+346 AAVMLV
-352 SLGFRTGL
+352 SLGLRTGL
-360 IVAFLIPASMLVAM
+360 IVAFLIPASMVMAM
-374 LLMSVFNIGLDQ
+374 LMMSVFNIGLDQ

-411 VSMSNGKKPFDAAVE
+411 VSMSNGKKPYDAAVE
-426 SANELRIPLL
+426 SANELRVPLL

-463 FKVVSITLLS
+463 FKVVTITLLC
-473 SWVLSLTI
+473 SWLISLTV
-481 IPLLCVT
+481 IPLMCVS
-488 FLKAG
+488 FLKVK
-493 QQATDYNSGFYRG
+493 QEATNYDSRFYIG
-506 YRSFLSILLRF
+506 YRNFLVFLLRF
-517 KITTLVFT
+517 RVSTLIFT
-525 VLLFASAIFGLKYV
+525 VIIFASAIFGMKYV
-539 PSIFFPPSDRLYFTV
+539 PNIFFPPSDRLYFTV

-564 ETTEEVTTRFENF
+564 ETTEEVASRFEDF
-577 IRDELSVDRLN
+577 IAEELTVDSMSD
-588 NDARSSDVTDTD
+588 DASEHR
-600 MTQEDVNDEG
+600 
-610 VTQEGVTN
+610 GVTN

-623 GFGGTRF
+623 GSGGVRF
-630 VLSHT
+630 VLSHN
-635 PEPAGSNYA
+635 PEPPGSNYA
-644 LLVLNTTSS
+644 LLVLNTTDDKI
-653 EVIDELIER
+653 IDELIVR
-662 LNNYAFNYFP
+662 LNDYAFENFP
-672 DVLINA
+672 DVLIKA

-691 EVRLFGNDTDALFDL
+691 EVRLYGSDTDTLFDI
-706 MEQTKSEMNK
+706 MEELKSEMKN
-716 IDGLVNISDD
+716 INGLQNITDD
-726 WGQRIKKL
+726 WGQRIKKI
-734 VVKINQSRA
+734 VVEINQQRA
-743 LRVGVTNE
+743 LRAGVSNE
-751 DIAISLQSGLS
+751 DIAVSLQSGLS

-773 KVIPVIFRSVEADR
+773 KVIPVVFRSVEADR
-787 HDIRKLQSLT
+787 QDIRKIQSLT
-797 IYSQSKGTAIPLTQ
+797 IYSQAKGTAIPLTQ
-811 VADIQVVWQ
+811 VADIDIVWE
-820 PSKILRRD
+820 PAKILRRD
-828 RLKAITVGAQ
+828 SLKAITVGAQ
-838 IKPGFTAAE
+838 VKPGLTAAE
-847 GFNALKPWLEQ
+847 GFNAIRPWLEQ
-858 SSTHWP
+858 ASMHWP

-891 AVFIIMF
+891 AVFIILF

-908 KSIIILTAIP
+908 KPIIILTTIP

-929 IGKSYFGFMTLLGI
+929 LGQSFFGFMTLLGI

-964 INELGL
+964 MDELGL
-970 PPYEAILAAAQKRFR
+970 SPYEAIIAGAQKRFR

-1012 AIAIMA
+1012 AITIMA
-1018 GLLFSTLLPLGVVP
+1018 GLLFSTLLTLGVVP

-1038 FSVRPEEQVT
+1038 FRVRAT
-1048 D
+1048 DNGHS

>member
-1 LNITA
+1 M
-6 FALKNNRTTIVLLL
+6 L

-46 QVITY
+46 QVVTY

-63 VSDKIEKAVQEIP
+63 VSDKIEKVVQEIP

-82 SESRTGVSIIVVNI
+82 SESRTGVSIILVNI
-96 KESYKKMRPIWDNLR
+96 KESYKNMRPIWDNLR

-117 KNELPDGIIGPEVN
+117 KDDLPDGIIGPEVN

-136 IYGIVLTLTG
+136 VYGIVMTLTG
-146 EGYNYAELKEI
+146 EGYSYAELKDI

-171 AKVDILGAQE
+171 AKVEILGAQE
-181 ERIFVEYSNTQL
+181 ERIFVEYNNAQL

-201 QLLQMLK
+201 QLLQMLS
-208 GRNIIIPGGSIKLGS
+208 GRNIIIPGGSVKIGS

-237 EEVRKTVISLPGS
+237 EEVRKTVITIPGS
-250 NEILY
+250 DEILY
-255 LSDIADIK
+255 LSDIADVK

-276 SGTPAL
+276 SGSKAL
-282 GIAISMR
+282 GLAISMR
-289 EGGNNIRLG
+289 EGGNNIDLG
-298 ENVSATLNHIK
+298 EKVKATLSRIK
-309 NSYPYGIEFEVINFS
+309 NSYPYGVEFEVINFS
-324 PEEVENKVNSFA
+324 PKEVQNKVNSFA
-336 SNLLQAIFVV
+336 SNLVQAILVV
-346 AAVMLL
+346 AAVMLV
-352 SLGFRTGL
+352 SLGLRTGL
-360 IVAFLIPASMLVAM
+360 IVAFLIPASMVMAM
-374 LLMSVFNIGLDQ
+374 LMMSVFNIGLDQ

-411 VSMSNGKKPFDAAVE
+411 VSMSNGKKPYDAAVE
-426 SANELRIPLL
+426 SANELRVPLL

-463 FKVVSITLLS
+463 FKVVTITLLC
-473 SWVLSLTI
+473 SWLISLTV
-481 IPLLCVT
+481 IPLMCVS
-488 FLKAG
+488 FLKVK
-493 QQATDYNSGFYRG
+493 QEATNYDSRFYIG
-506 YRSFLSILLRF
+506 YRNFLVFLLRF
-517 KITTLVFT
+517 RVSTLIFT
-525 VLLFASAIFGLKYV
+525 VIIFASAIFGMKYV
-539 PSIFFPPSDRLYFTV
+539 PNIFFPPSDRLYFTV

-564 ETTEEVTTRFENF
+564 ETTEEVASRFEDF
-577 IRDELSVDRLN
+577 IAEELTVDSMSD
-588 NDARSSDVTDTD
+588 DASEHR
-600 MTQEDVNDEG
+600 
-610 VTQEGVTN
+610 GVTN

-623 GFGGTRF
+623 GSGGVRF
-630 VLSHT
+630 VLSHN
-635 PEPAGSNYA
+635 PEPPGSNYA
-644 LLVLNTTSS
+644 LLVLNTTD
-653 EVIDELIER
+653 EKIIDELIVR
-662 LNNYAFNYFP
+662 LNDYAFENFH
-672 DVLINA
+672 DVLIKA

-691 EVRLFGNDTDALFDL
+691 EVRLYGSDTDTLFDI
-706 MEQTKSEMNK
+706 MEELKSEMKN
-716 IDGLVNISDD
+716 INGLQNITDD
-726 WGQRIKKL
+726 WGQRIKKI
-734 VVKINQSRA
+734 VVEINQQRA
-743 LRVGVTNE
+743 LRAGVSNE
-751 DIAISLQSGLS
+751 DIAVSLQSGLS

-773 KVIPVIFRSVEADR
+773 KVIPVVFRSVEADR
-787 HDIRKLQSLT
+787 QDIRKIQSLT
-797 IYSQSKGTAIPLTQ
+797 IYSQAKGTAIPLTQ
-811 VADIQVVWQ
+811 VADIDIVWE
-820 PSKILRRD
+820 PAKILRRD
-828 RLKAITVGAQ
+828 SLKAITVGAQ
-838 IKPGFTAAE
+838 VKPGLTAAE
-847 GFNALKPWLEQ
+847 GFNAIRPWLEQ
-858 SSTHWP
+858 ASMHWP

-891 AVFIIMF
+891 AVFIILF

-908 KSIIILTAIP
+908 KPIIILTTIP

-929 IGKSYFGFMTLLGI
+929 LGQSFFGFMTLLGI

-964 INELGL
+964 MDELGL
-970 PPYEAILAAAQKRFR
+970 SPYEAIIAGAQKRFR

-1012 AIAIMA
+1012 AITIMA
-1018 GLLFSTLLPLGVVP
+1018 GLLFSTLLTLGVVP

-1038 FSVRPEEQVT
+1038 FRVRAT
-1048 D
+1048 DNGHS

>member
-1 LNITA
+1 M
-6 FALKNNRTTIVLLL
+6 L

-39 GFIIRAA
+39 GFVIRAA
-46 QVITY
+46 QVVTY
-51 FPGASPERVEQL
+51 FPGASPERVELL
-63 VSDKIEKAVQEIP
+63 VSDKIEKVVQEIP

-82 SESRTGVSIIVVNI
+82 SESRTGVSIIMVNI
-96 KESYKKMRPIWDNLR
+96 KESYKNMRPIWDNLR

-117 KNELPDGIIGPEVN
+117 RGELPDGTIGPEVN

-136 IYGIVLTLTG
+136 IYGIVITLTG
-146 EGYNYAELKEI
+146 EGYDYAELKDI

-171 AKVDILGAQE
+171 AKVDILGAQD

-208 GRNIIIPGGSIKLGS
+208 GRNIIIPGGSIKLGN

-255 LSDIADIK
+255 LSDIAEIK

-276 SGTPAL
+276 SGMKAL

-289 EGGNNIRLG
+289 EGGNNIELG
-298 ENVSATLNHIK
+298 SHVRETLDHIK
-309 NSYPYGIEFEVINFS
+309 SSYPYGVEFEVINFS
-324 PEEVENKVNSFA
+324 PTEVENKVNSFA
-336 SNLLQAIFVV
+336 SSLVQAILVV

-411 VSMSNGKKPFDAAVE
+411 VSMSAGKKPIDAAIE
-426 SANELRIPLL
+426 SANELRVPLL

-448 IFLAESNVGEFTASL
+448 IFLAESNIGEFTASL
-463 FKVVSITLLS
+463 FKVVTITLLS
-473 SWVLSLTI
+473 SWLLSLTI
-481 IPLLCVT
+481 IPLLCVS
-488 FLKAG
+488 FLKVG
-493 QQATDYNSGFYRG
+493 QQTTRYDSTFYNG
-506 YRSFLSILLRF
+506 YRKFLTVLLRF
-517 KITTLVFT
+517 RISTLVFT

-539 PSIFFPPSDRLYFTV
+539 PNIFFPPSDRLYFTV
-554 ELTLPLGTAI
+554 ELTLPMGTAI
-564 ETTEEVTTRFENF
+564 ERTEDVTSSFENF
-577 IRDELSVDRLN
+577 ISENLTVDSSINKSSENENSSEEGQRD
-588 NDARSSDVTDTD
+588 
-600 MTQEDVNDEG
+600 
-610 VTQEGVTN
+610 EGVTN

-623 GFGGTRF
+623 GSGGTRF
-630 VLSHT
+630 VLSHN
-635 PEPAGSNYA
+635 PEPPGSNYA

-662 LNNYAFNYFP
+662 LNDYAFDHFP

-683 AAPVKNPV
+683 AAAVKNPV
-691 EVRLFGNDTDALFDL
+691 EVRLYGNDTDVLFHI
-706 MEQTKSEMNK
+706 MEETKREMKK
-716 IDGLVNISDD
+716 IDGLQNITDD

-734 VVKINQSRA
+734 VVKINQQRA

-751 DIAISLQSGLS
+751 DIAVSLQSGLS

-797 IYSQSKGTAIPLTQ
+797 IYSQAKGTAIPLTQ
-811 VADIQVVWQ
+811 VADIEIVWE
-820 PSKILRRD
+820 PAKILRRD

-847 GFNALKPWLEQ
+847 GFNALKPWLKE
-858 SSTHWP
+858 SAPHWP
-864 FGFRYE
+864 FSFRYE

-891 AVFIIMF
+891 AFFIIMF

-908 KSIIILTAIP
+908 KSIIILTTIP

-929 IGKSYFGFMTLLGI
+929 IGKSFFGFMTLLGI

-970 PPYEAILAAAQKRFR
+970 VPYEAIISAAQKRFR
-985 PILLTTATTVLGLIP
+985 PILLTTATTVLGLLP
-1000 LYLGGGE
+1000 LYFGGGE

-1018 GLLFSTLLPLGVVP
+1018 GLLFSTLLTLGVVP

-1038 FSVRPEEQVT
+1038 FRVRPE
-1048 D
+1048 

>member
-1 LNITA
+1 M
-6 FALKNNRTTIVLLL
+6 L

-46 QVITY
+46 QVVTY
-51 FPGASPERVEQL
+51 FPGASPERVELL
-63 VSDKIEKAVQEIP
+63 VSDKIEKVVQEIP

-82 SESRTGVSIIVVNI
+82 SESRTGVSIIMVNV
-96 KESYKKMRPIWDNLR
+96 KESYKNMRPIWDNLR

-117 KNELPDGIIGPEVN
+117 RGELPDGTIGPEVN

-136 IYGIVLTLTG
+136 IYGIVITLTG
-146 EGYNYAELKEI
+146 EGYDYAELKDI

-171 AKVDILGAQE
+171 AKVDILGAQD

-208 GRNIIIPGGSIKLGS
+208 GRNIIIPGGSIKLGN

-237 EEVRKTVISLPGS
+237 EEVRKTVITLPGS

-255 LSDIADIK
+255 LSDIAEIK

-276 SGTPAL
+276 SGTKAL

-289 EGGNNIRLG
+289 EGGNNIELG
-298 ENVSATLNHIK
+298 SHVRETLDHIK
-309 NSYPYGIEFEVINFS
+309 SSYPYGVEFEVINFS
-324 PEEVENKVNSFA
+324 PTEVENKVNSFA
-336 SNLLQAIFVV
+336 SSLVQAILVV

-411 VSMSNGKKPFDAAVE
+411 VSMSAGKKPIDAAIE
-426 SANELRIPLL
+426 SANELRVPLL

-448 IFLAESNVGEFTASL
+448 IFLAESNIGEFTASL
-463 FKVVSITLLS
+463 FKVVTITLLS
-473 SWVLSLTI
+473 SWLLSLTI
-481 IPLLCVT
+481 IPLLCVS
-488 FLKAG
+488 FLKVG
-493 QQATDYNSGFYRG
+493 QQTTSYDSTFYNG
-506 YRSFLSILLRF
+506 YRKFLTVLLRF
-517 KITTLVFT
+517 RISTLVFT

-539 PSIFFPPSDRLYFTV
+539 PNIFFPPSDRLYFTV
-554 ELTLPLGTAI
+554 ELTLPMGTAI
-564 ETTEEVTTRFENF
+564 ERTEDVTSSFENF
-577 IRDELSVDRLN
+577 ISKNLTVDSPENENSSEQGQRD
-588 NDARSSDVTDTD
+588 
-600 MTQEDVNDEG
+600 
-610 VTQEGVTN
+610 EGVTN

-623 GFGGTRF
+623 GSGGTRF
-630 VLSHT
+630 VLSHN
-635 PEPAGSNYA
+635 PEPPGSNYA

-662 LNNYAFNYFP
+662 LNDYAFDHFP

-683 AAPVKNPV
+683 AAAVKNPV
-691 EVRLFGNDTDALFDL
+691 EVRLYGNDTDALFHI
-706 MEQTKSEMNK
+706 MEETKAEMKK
-716 IDGLVNISDD
+716 IDGLQNITDD

-734 VVKINQSRA
+734 VVKINQQRA

-751 DIAISLQSGLS
+751 DIAVSLQSGLS

-797 IYSQSKGTAIPLTQ
+797 IYSQAKGTAIPLTQ
-811 VADIQVVWQ
+811 VADIEIVWE
-820 PSKILRRD
+820 PAKILRRD

-847 GFNALKPWLEQ
+847 GFNALKPWLKE
-858 SSTHWP
+858 SAPHWP
-864 FGFRYE
+864 FSFRYE

-891 AVFIIMF
+891 AFFIIMF

-908 KSIIILTAIP
+908 KSIIILTTIP

-929 IGKSYFGFMTLLGI
+929 IGKSFFGFMTLLGI

-970 PPYEAILAAAQKRFR
+970 VPYEAIISAAQKRFR
-985 PILLTTATTVLGLIP
+985 PILLTTATTVLGLLP
-1000 LYLGGGE
+1000 LYFGGGE

-1018 GLLFSTLLPLGVVP
+1018 GLLFSTLLTLGVVP

-1038 FSVRPEEQVT
+1038 FRVRPE
-1048 D
+1048 

>member
-1 LNITA
+1 MR
-6 FALKNNRTTIVLLL
+6 NNRTTIVLML

-63 VSDKIEKAVQEIP
+63 VSDKIEKVVQEIP

-82 SESRTGVSIIVVNI
+82 SESRTGVSIVMVNI
-96 KESYKKMRPIWDNLR
+96 KDSYKDMRPIWDNLR

-117 KNELPDGIIGPEVN
+117 EGLPDGIIGPVVN

-136 IYGIVLTLTG
+136 VFGIVMTLTG
-146 EGYNYAELKEI
+146 EGYSYAELKDI
-157 ADDTRDQFLYIDDV
+157 ADDTRDQFLYLEDA
-171 AKVDILGAQE
+171 AKVEILGAQE

-193 SKLNLSPS
+193 SRLNLSPS
-201 QLLQMLK
+201 QLLQMLSS
-208 GRNIIIPGGSIKLGS
+208 RNIIIPGGSIKIGN

-229 PSGNFQSV
+229 PSGNFRSV
-237 EEVRKTVISLPGS
+237 EEVKKTVISLPGS
-250 NEILY
+250 DEILY
-255 LSDIADIK
+255 LSDIAEVK

-276 SGTPAL
+276 SGRKAL

-289 EGGNNIRLG
+289 EGGNNIALG
-298 ENVSATLNHIK
+298 EKVEETLKRIK
-309 NSYPYGIEFEVINFS
+309 NSYPYGVEFDVVNFS
-324 PEEVENKVNSFA
+324 PTEVENKVNSFA
-336 SNLLQAIFVV
+336 SNLVQAIFVV
-346 AAVMLL
+346 AAVMLV
-352 SLGFRTGL
+352 SLGLRTGL
-360 IVAFLIPASMLVAM
+360 IVAFLIPASMVMAM
-374 LLMSVFNIGLDQ
+374 LLMAFFNIGLDQ

-411 VSMSNGKKPFDAAVE
+411 VSMSNGKKPAEAAIE
-426 SANELRIPLL
+426 SANELRVPLL

-463 FKVVSITLLS
+463 FKVVTITLLC
-473 SWVLSLTI
+473 SWLLSLTV
-481 IPLLCVT
+481 IPLLCVS
-488 FLKAG
+488 FLKVK
-493 QQATDYNSGFYRG
+493 QQSVDYDSRFYNG
-506 YRSFLSILLRF
+506 YRRFLTVLLRF
-517 KITTLVFT
+517 RISTLVFT
-525 VLLFASAIFGLKYV
+525 ALLFASAIFGLKYV
-539 PSIFFPPSDRLYFTV
+539 PNIFFPPSDRLYFTV
-554 ELTLPLGTAI
+554 ELTLPMGTAI
-564 ETTEEVTTRFENF
+564 ETTETVVNRLEEFISKELTIAARVDAGAGNEV
-577 IRDELSVDRLN
+577 IDK
-588 NDARSSDVTDTD
+588 AG
-600 MTQEDVNDEG
+600 Q
-610 VTQEGVTN
+610 QGVTN

-623 GFGGTRF
+623 GSGGTRF
-630 VLSHT
+630 VLSHN
-635 PEPAGSNYA
+635 PEPPGSNYA
-644 LLVLNTTSS
+644 LLVLNTTDN
-653 EVIDELIER
+653 VIIDELIVR
-662 LNNYAFNYFP
+662 LNDFAFDQFP
-672 DVLINA
+672 DVLIKA
-678 KRISS
+678 QRISS
-683 AAPVKNPV
+683 AAPVNNPV
-691 EVRLFGNDTDALFDL
+691 EVRLYGSDTDALFDI
-706 MEQTKSEMNK
+706 MEEVKNEMANV
-716 IDGLVNISDD
+716 DGLQNITDD

-734 VVKINQSRA
+734 VVEINQQRA
-743 LRVGVTNE
+743 LRAGVTNE

-773 KVIPVIFRSVEADR
+773 KVIPVIFRSVQADR
-787 HDIRKLQSLT
+787 QDIRKLQSLT

-811 VADIQVVWQ
+811 VADIKIVWE
-820 PSKILRRD
+820 PAKILRRD
-828 RLKAITVGAQ
+828 RLKAITIGAQ
-838 IKPGFTAAE
+838 LKPGFTAAE
-847 GFNALKPWLEQ
+847 GFNAISPRLEQ
-858 SSTHWP
+858 QAEQWP

-875 ESSQKGN
+875 ESSKKGN

-891 AVFIIMF
+891 AAFIILF

-908 KSIIILTAIP
+908 KSVIILTTIP

-929 IGKSYFGFMTLLGI
+929 IGNSFFGFMTLLGI

-964 INELGL
+964 IDELGL
-970 PPYEAILAAAQKRFR
+970 PPYEAIISAAQKRFR

-1018 GLLFSTLLPLGVVP
+1018 GLLFSTLLTLGVVP
-1032 VLYALL
+1032 VMYALL
-1038 FSVRPEEQVT
+1038 FRIKPAS

>member
-1 LNITA
+1 MNITA
-6 FALKNNRTTIVLLL
+6 YALKNNRTTIVLIL
-20 VILLAGFQSYLN
+20 VVLLAGFQSYLN

-63 VSDKIEKAVQEIP
+63 VSDKLEKVVQEIP

-96 KESYKKMRPIWDNLR
+96 KESYKNMRPIWDNLR
-111 RKIDDV
+111 RKIDDARDD
-117 KNELPDGIIGPEVN
+117 LPDGIIGPEVN

-136 IYGIVLTLTG
+136 VYGIVLTLTG
-146 EGYNYAELKEI
+146 EGFSYAELKDI
-157 ADDTRDQFLYIDDV
+157 ADDTRDQFLYIEDV

-208 GRNIIIPGGSIKLGS
+208 GRNIIIPGGSIKLGN

-255 LSDIADIK
+255 LSDIAEIK
-263 RGYVDPPASMVHS
+263 RGYVDPPASSVHS
-276 SGTPAL
+276 SGVDAL

-289 EGGNNIRLG
+289 EGGNNIELG
-298 ENVSATLNHIK
+298 ERVNETLQYIK
-309 NSYPYGIEFEVINFS
+309 NSYPYGVEFEIINFS
-324 PEEVENKVNSFA
+324 PLEVENKVNSFV
-336 SNLLQAIFVV
+336 SNLLQAIFIV

-352 SLGFRTGL
+352 SLGFRTGI

-411 VSMSNGKKPFDAAVE
+411 VSMAEGKKAFNAAVE
-426 SANELRIPLL
+426 SANELRVPLL

-473 SWVLSLTI
+473 SWILSLTI
-481 IPLLCVT
+481 IPLLCVA
-488 FLKAG
+488 FLKPG
-493 QQATDYNSGFYRG
+493 QQATNYDSVFYNRYRKL
-506 YRSFLSILLRF
+506 LSLLLRY
-517 KITTLVFT
+517 KITTLIFT
-525 VLLFASAIFGLKYV
+525 ILLFISALFGLKYV
-539 PSIFFPPSDRLYFTV
+539 PNIFFPPSDRLYFTV
-554 ELTLPLGTAI
+554 ELTLPHGTAI
-564 ETTEEVTTRFENF
+564 ETTEAVTSRFEKF
-577 IRDELSVDRLN
+577 IENELTIDENANTSIAGN
-588 NDARSSDVTDTD
+588 KRS
-600 MTQEDVNDEG
+600 EG
-610 VTQEGVTN
+610 VTS

-623 GFGGTRF
+623 GSGGTRF
-630 VLSHT
+630 VLSHN
-635 PEPAGSNYA
+635 PEPASSNYT
-644 LLVLNTTSS
+644 LLVLNTSSS
-653 EVIDELIER
+653 EVIDSLIER
-662 LNNYAFNYFP
+662 LNHYAFNHFP
-672 DVLINA
+672 DVLIKA

-683 AAPVKNPV
+683 AAAVKNPI
-691 EVRLFGNDTDALFDL
+691 EVRLYGDDADVLFDT
-706 MEQTKSEMNK
+706 MEKLKAEMST
-716 IDGLVNISDD
+716 IPGLQNITDD

-734 VVKINQSRA
+734 VVKINQQSA

-751 DIAISLQSGLS
+751 DIAVSLQAGLS

-773 KVIPVIFRSVEADR
+773 KIIPVVFRSVEADR
-787 HDIRKLQSLT
+787 HDIRKLQSIT
-797 IYSQSKGTAIPLTQ
+797 IYSQAKGTAIPLTQ
-811 VADIQVVWQ
+811 VANIEIVWE
-820 PSKILRRD
+820 PAKILRRD
-828 RLKAITVGAQ
+828 RLKTITVGAQ
-838 IKPGFTAAE
+838 VKPGYTAAE
-847 GFNALKPWLEQ
+847 GFNTLKPWLVE
-858 SSTHWP
+858 SASHWP
-864 FGFRYE
+864 FGYLYE

-908 KSIIILTAIP
+908 KSVIILTAIP

-929 IGKSYFGFMTLLGI
+929 IGQSYFGFMTLLGI

-964 INELGL
+964 IDVMGL
-970 PPYEAILAAAQKRFR
+970 TPYDAIIAAALKRFR

-1018 GLLFSTLLPLGVVP
+1018 GLLFSTALTLGVVP

-1038 FSVRPEEQVT
+1038 FGIKPNS
-1048 D
+1048 

>member
-1 LNITA
+1 M
-6 FALKNNRTTIVLLL
+6 L

-39 GFIIRAA
+39 GFVIRAA
-46 QVITY
+46 QVVTY
-51 FPGASPERVEQL
+51 FPGASPERVELL
-63 VSDKIEKAVQEIP
+63 VSDKIEKVVQEIP

-82 SESRTGVSIIVVNI
+82 SESRTGVSIIMVNI
-96 KESYKKMRPIWDNLR
+96 KESYKNMRPIWDNLR

-117 KNELPDGIIGPEVN
+117 RGELPDGTIGPEVN

-136 IYGIVLTLTG
+136 IYGIVITLTG
-146 EGYNYAELKEI
+146 EGYDYAELRDI

-171 AKVDILGAQE
+171 AKVDILGAQD

-208 GRNIIIPGGSIKLGS
+208 GRNIIIPGGSIKLGN

-255 LSDIADIK
+255 LSDIAEIK

-276 SGTPAL
+276 SGMKAL

-289 EGGNNIRLG
+289 EGGNNIELG
-298 ENVSATLNHIK
+298 SHVRETLDHIK
-309 NSYPYGIEFEVINFS
+309 SSYPYGVEFEVINFS
-324 PEEVENKVNSFA
+324 PTEVENKVNSFA
-336 SNLLQAIFVV
+336 SSLVQAILVV

-411 VSMSNGKKPFDAAVE
+411 VSMSAGKKPIDAAIE
-426 SANELRIPLL
+426 SANELRVPLL

-448 IFLAESNVGEFTASL
+448 IFLAESNIGEFTASL
-463 FKVVSITLLS
+463 FKVVTITLLS
-473 SWVLSLTI
+473 SWLLSLTI
-481 IPLLCVT
+481 IPLLCVS
-488 FLKAG
+488 FLKVG
-493 QQATDYNSGFYRG
+493 QQTTSYDSTFYNG
-506 YRSFLSILLRF
+506 YRKFLTVLLRF
-517 KITTLVFT
+517 RISTLVFT

-539 PSIFFPPSDRLYFTV
+539 PNIFFPPSDRLYFTV
-554 ELTLPLGTAI
+554 ELTLPMGTAI
-564 ETTEEVTTRFENF
+564 ERTEDVTSSFENF
-577 IRDELSVDRLN
+577 ISENLTVDSSINKSSENENSSEEGQRD
-588 NDARSSDVTDTD
+588 
-600 MTQEDVNDEG
+600 
-610 VTQEGVTN
+610 EGVTN

-623 GFGGTRF
+623 GSGGTRF
-630 VLSHT
+630 VLSHN
-635 PEPAGSNYA
+635 PEPPGSNYA

-662 LNNYAFNYFP
+662 LNDYAFDHFP

-683 AAPVKNPV
+683 AAAVKNPV
-691 EVRLFGNDTDALFDL
+691 EVRLYGNDTDALFHI
-706 MEQTKSEMNK
+706 MEETKGEMKK
-716 IDGLVNISDD
+716 IDGLQNITDD

-734 VVKINQSRA
+734 VVKINQQRA

-751 DIAISLQSGLS
+751 DIAVSLQSGLS

-797 IYSQSKGTAIPLTQ
+797 IYSQAKGTAIPLTQ
-811 VADIQVVWQ
+811 VADIEIVWE
-820 PSKILRRD
+820 PAKILRRD

-847 GFNALKPWLEQ
+847 GFNALKPWLKE
-858 SSTHWP
+858 SAPHWP
-864 FGFRYE
+864 FSFRYE

-891 AVFIIMF
+891 AFFIIMF

-908 KSIIILTAIP
+908 KSIIILATIP

-929 IGKSYFGFMTLLGI
+929 IGKSFFGFMTLLGI

-970 PPYEAILAAAQKRFR
+970 VPYEAIISAAQKRFR
-985 PILLTTATTVLGLIP
+985 PILLTTATTVLGLLP
-1000 LYLGGGE
+1000 LYFGGGE

-1018 GLLFSTLLPLGVVP
+1018 GLLFSTLLTLGVVP

-1038 FSVRPEEQVT
+1038 FRVRPE
-1048 D
+1048 